1 MIIRE
6 AAKEDLPG
14 ILRVLKESLGE
25 NSSKKT
31 EAVWNYKHVLN
42 PFGSSLVLLA
52 EEDNEIVGVRA
63 FMRWKWQNE
72 QKSFSAFRAVDTA
85 THPKHQGKGIFKALT
100 QKALELG
107 IKGNND
113 FVFNT
118 PNEQS
123 RPGYL
128 KMGWR
133 KISKIE
139 IDIYFGN
146 PLYFF
151 DSVLENTS
159 QINYTQEKFDDFL
172 DIYNKNQKKK
182 FISTYKTIDY
192 LIWRYENNPMQ
203 KYCVIAEDN
212 YYLAVYLKIRGNLK
226 ELRISEQL
234 FIDESG
240 KKASNRKVRE
250 LGREFGAHIITV
262 APSDNKIKLLKFN
275 GKFGPFLTIKKLG
288 IDSSDFNELKR
299 LSSWD
304 YSLGDLELF

>member
-6 AAKEDLPG
+6 AVKKDVPN
-14 ILRVLKESLGE
+14 ILRVLKASLGE
-25 NSSKKT
+25 SSSKKT

-42 PFGSSLVLLA
+42 PFGSSLVLVA

-63 FMRWKWQNE
+63 FMRWKWQND

-85 THPKHQGKGIFKALT
+85 THPKHQGKGIFKKLT

-128 KMGWR
+128 KMGWEQ
-133 KISKIE
+133 ISKLE
-139 IDIYFGN
+139 IDIYVGN
-146 PLYFF
+146 PFYFF
-151 DSVLENTS
+151 SSVLEYTS
-159 QINYTQEKFDDFL
+159 QINYTHKNFNNFL
-172 DIYNKNQKKK
+172 DIYNKNQKQK
-182 FISTYKTIDY
+182 FIYTYKTIDF

-212 YYLAVYLKIRGNLK
+212 YYLAVYLKVRGKLK
-226 ELRISEQL
+226 EMRISEQL
-234 FIDESG
+234 FIDETG

-262 APSDNKIKLLKFN
+262 APSTNKIKPLKLN
-275 GKFGPFLTIKKLG
+275 GKFGPFLTIKKLE

-299 LSSWD
+299 LCSWD